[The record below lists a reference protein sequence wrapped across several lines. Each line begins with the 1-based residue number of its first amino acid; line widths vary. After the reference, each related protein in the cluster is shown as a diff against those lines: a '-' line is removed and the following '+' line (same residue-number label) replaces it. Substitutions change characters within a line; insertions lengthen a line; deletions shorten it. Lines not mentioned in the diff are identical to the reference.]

1 MRFLPGQT
9 SGIPPMSLFVHR
21 RDKVQPLAA
30 ISRSFL
36 LATTRL
42 TLVPVTALDIRHPP
56 NELFRP
62 QTRQSP
68 AFGRHIEELLIG
80 DDALNDCSPSI
91 VSVHGEQPD
100 PIVLQRQTV
109 KDGRI
114 VACHQDLTLILAAQ
128 YPIRKSLGERGR
140 QAGVEAVIRVVHG
153 TERRRFRVSGKNSEE
168 EDIQSSLASV
178 VTRKYIA
185 ARLHVPVTE
194 SDYHR

>member
-1 MRFLPGQT
+1 MP
-9 SGIPPMSLFVHR
+9 SLTN
-21 RDKVQPLAA
+21 A
-30 ISRSFL
+30 IFTGS
-36 LATTRL
+36 
-42 TLVPVTALDIRHPP
+42 DIRHPP
-56 NELFRP
+56 NELVRP

-80 DDALNDCSPSI
+80 DDGLNDCSPSI

-140 QAGVEAVIRVVHG
+140 QAGVEAVIRVVDRNS
-153 TERRRFRVSGKNSEE
+153 TRRFRVSGKNSEE

-185 ARLHVPVTE
+185 TRLHVPRSEEHTSELQSLRHLVC
-194 SDYHR
+194 R